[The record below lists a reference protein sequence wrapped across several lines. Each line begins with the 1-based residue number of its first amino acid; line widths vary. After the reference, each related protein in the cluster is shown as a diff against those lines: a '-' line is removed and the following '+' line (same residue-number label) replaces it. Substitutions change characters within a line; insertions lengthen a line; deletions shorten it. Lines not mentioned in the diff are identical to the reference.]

1 MAFTQLRLVGTTPP
15 VKKKRRP
22 SLSKEASQQRL
33 IEATVHLLKAHTVAD
48 LSVRQIAN
56 EADVNHGLVHSY
68 FGSKGSLLIAVAQ
81 QLLTDS
87 ISILNQNPQQEAGID
102 QLAPELEQ
110 IINILLW
117 LMMTG
122 EDIST
127 FQITGALV
135 QSVSSQLVVRDKIS
149 AVDSEIAAVL
159 SVSISLGGVLYRL
172 MQSTQSHHS
181 VQEVPALW
189 KHLMQL
195 LADNP
200 FQPTT

>member
-1 MAFTQLRLVGTTPP
+1 MAYSQIRLVGSPQP

-33 IEATVHLLKAHTVAD
+33 IKATVHLLKSHTVAD
-48 LSVRQIAN
+48 LSVRQIAH

-81 QLLTDS
+81 QLLSDA
-87 ISILNQNPQQEAGID
+87 ISAPNQDARVEVGSGQLDPGMEA
-102 QLAPELEQ
+102 

-127 FQITGALV
+127 FHITGSLV
-135 QSVSSQLVVRDKIS
+135 TSVSSQLVHRDGIS
-149 AVDSEIAAVL
+149 DANAEAAAIL
-159 SVSISLGGVLYRL
+159 AVSISLGGVLYRL
-172 MQSTQSHHS
+172 MQTSQSQHS
-181 VQEVPALW
+181 VKDAPALW

-195 LADNP
+195 LAVNP

>member
-1 MAFTQLRLVGTTPP
+1 MAYSQIRLVGSPQP

-33 IEATVHLLKAHTVAD
+33 IEATVHLLKSHTVAD
-48 LSVRQIAN
+48 LSVRQIAH

-81 QLLTDS
+81 QLLSDS
-87 ISILNQNPQQEAGID
+87 ISALNQDARVEVGSGQLDPGMEA
-102 QLAPELEQ
+102 

-127 FQITGALV
+127 FHITGSLV
-135 QSVSSQLVVRDKIS
+135 TSVSSQLVHRDGIS
-149 AVDSEIAAVL
+149 DANAEAAAIL
-159 SVSISLGGVLYRL
+159 AVSISLGGVLYRL
-172 MQSTQSHHS
+172 MQTSQSQHS
-181 VQEVPALW
+181 VKDAPALW

-195 LADNP
+195 LAVNP

>member
-1 MAFTQLRLVGTTPP
+1 MAYSQIRLVGAPQP

-33 IEATVHLLKAHTVAD
+33 IEATVVLLKSHTVAE
-48 LSVRQIAN
+48 LSVRQIAH

-81 QLLTDS
+81 QLLADS
-87 ISILNQNPQQEAGID
+87 VAGLNQDSRKGFGFDRLDPEMEA
-102 QLAPELEQ
+102 

-122 EDIST
+122 EDISS
-127 FQITGALV
+127 FHITGALV
-135 QSVSSQLVVRDKIS
+135 TSVSSQLANKDGIRPAD
-149 AVDSEIAAVL
+149 AEAAAVL
-159 SVSISLGGVLYRL
+159 AVSVSLGGVLYRM
-172 MQSTQSHHS
+172 MQTTQSQHS
-181 VQEVPALW
+181 VKNAPALW
-189 KHLMQL
+189 KHLMHL

>member
-1 MAFTQLRLVGTTPP
+1 MAYSQIRLVGSPQP

-33 IEATVHLLKAHTVAD
+33 IEATVHLLKSHTVAD
-48 LSVRQIAN
+48 LSVRQIAH

-81 QLLTDS
+81 QLLSDS
-87 ISILNQNPQQEAGID
+87 ISALNQDARVEVGSGQLDPGMEA
-102 QLAPELEQ
+102 

-127 FQITGALV
+127 FRITGSLV
-135 QSVSSQLVVRDKIS
+135 TSVSSQLVHRDGIS
-149 AVDSEIAAVL
+149 DANAEAAAIL
-159 SVSISLGGVLYRL
+159 AVSISLGGVLYRL
-172 MQSTQSHHS
+172 MQTSQSQHS
-181 VQEVPALW
+181 VKDAPALW

-195 LADNP
+195 LAVNP

>member
-1 MAFTQLRLVGTTPP
+1 MAYSQIRLVGSPQP

-33 IEATVHLLKAHTVAD
+33 IEATVHLLKSHTVAD
-48 LSVRQIAN
+48 LSVRQIAH

-81 QLLTDS
+81 QLLSDA
-87 ISILNQNPQQEAGID
+87 ISALNQDARVEVGSGQLDPGMEA
-102 QLAPELEQ
+102 

-127 FQITGALV
+127 FHITGSLV
-135 QSVSSQLVVRDKIS
+135 TSVSSQLVHRDGIS
-149 AVDSEIAAVL
+149 DANAEAAAIL
-159 SVSISLGGVLYRL
+159 AVSISLGGVLYRL
-172 MQSTQSHHS
+172 MQTSQSQHS
-181 VQEVPALW
+181 VKDAPALW

-195 LADNP
+195 LAVNP